1 MKLAHIQADK
11 WHLFS
16 KSMLESSPL
25 IISAHHLNFL
35 QLLSWKSPKKLST
48 LMMEA
53 NASSL
58 STLVLIEH
66 ASHSHRA
73 PILASLVSQHWTS
86 TSPFQG
92 IESTC
97 NSHHYSSHRTRHICQ
112 TRIMIKIYS
121 PIKTSLSRSQIFIST
136 HTSGKLRCFWNVLNC
151 PETWNIRAFK

>member
-35 QLLSWKSPKKLST
+35 QLLPWKSPKKLSALT
-48 LMMEA
+48 MEA

-66 ASHSHRA
+66 ASYPHRA
-73 PILASLVSQHWTS
+73 PHTCKFGIPALDIYLFLPGNRIYMQLLSLFKSQNLSCLSNPDNDQDLFTNKDKPLEIPNFYIY
-86 TSPFQG
+86 TY
-92 IESTC
+92 I
-97 NSHHYSSHRTRHICQ
+97 RK
-112 TRIMIKIYS
+112 IMMLLEC
-121 PIKTSLSRSQIFIST
+121 T
-136 HTSGKLRCFWNVLNC
+136 
-151 PETWNIRAFK
+151 